1 MFYMVILSNEGD
13 NYIQISYN
21 KVGNIE
27 VPNKSELL
35 GAIRIKVG
43 KLKKLWSIT
52 LFAYPG
58 HLNAY
63 VCSKRN
69 ILPFVNEGRSIKY
82 QVQLV

>member
-27 VPNKSELL
+27 VLNKSELL

-43 KLKKLWSIT
+43 K
-52 LFAYPG
+52 
-58 HLNAY
+58 
-63 VCSKRN
+63 SK
-69 ILPFVNEGRSIKY
+69 IFDL
-82 QVQLV
+82 